1 MPDPRAA
8 LTHLTNALPADPA
21 KDGPIGVDSADLRAV
36 LAAEPDRGAG
46 IRSALSH
53 HLDAGTD
60 PCQDR
65 GVDWPC
71 DVADA
76 LGGDTP

>member
-1 MPDPRAA
+1 MTDSLTRLAAAIPLDPSDRGSV
-8 LTHLTNALPADPA
+8 PVMAD
-21 KDGPIGVDSADLRAV
+21 DLRAV
-36 LAAEPDRGAG
+36 LA

-53 HLDAGTD
+53 HLDPGTD

-65 GVDWPC
+65 GVEWPC

-76 LGGDTP
+76 LEDGS